1 MAIETSYNSKITPE
15 FIMQCAKI
23 GSVRLMSHQVIIS
36 SEDSLNM
43 ESLVL
48 PEGFCI
54 ERVSAGPTAY
64 SQKQIATI
72 VLKVSDR

>member
-1 MAIETSYNSKITPE
+1 MAIETSYNPKITPE

-23 GSVRLMSHQVIIS
+23 GSVRMMSHQVIITG
-36 SEDSLNM
+36 EDTLHL
-43 ESLVL
+43 EKLAI

-72 VLKVSDR
+72 VLKVVNR